1 MHCHCQGGH
10 RARRPCPI
18 LCGDLAPTPPHRGG
32 RAPSP
37 NAAYFGRGVP
47 GSLRFVD
54 LEVGAGRGPSLADRA
69 AVGVLARTFPV
80 ELVDRVIDQFWVREQ
95 RVRQLPARLVF
106 YLVLVLCLFPQE
118 SYRSAA
124 KILLQAFGRGAA
136 ARPVPTAAA
145 IGNARRRL
153 GADCVETIV
162 RQVIQP
168 VASPETRGAWFRGWR
183 LVAFDGTTFI
193 VPDTEEND
201 AQFGRP
207 GSGRGDGKGAYPQAQ
222 AACLVELGTHA
233 VFDARLEPYR
243 VSENKLIEEMFT
255 ALRPGMLALAD
266 RGAYSFQRWNRAVA
280 TGADLLWRVP
290 SHLILRPVEVLAD
303 GSYLAEITPPGKSG
317 LAPVRVRVVE
327 YKLPDAT
334 NDQDELYR
342 LVTTITDPVKAPAKE
357 LAALYHERWDIE
369 GFFKQ
374 IKSVQLGADR
384 ILRSK
389 SPDGVRQEFWA
400 HLGVHYATMR
410 IVVDAADQS
419 SLDPDRISHKDT
431 VRIIRSRIWIPDSF
445 PPDRQ

>member
-1 MHCHCQGGH
+1 M
-10 RARRPCPI
+10 
-18 LCGDLAPTPPHRGG
+18 RG
-32 RAPSP
+32 A
-37 NAAYFGRGVP
+37 
-47 GSLRFVD
+47 GSLRLVD
-54 LEVGAGRGPSLADRA
+54 LEVGTGAGPSLADRA

-124 KILLQAFGRGAA
+124 KILMQAFGRGVS

-153 GADCVETIV
+153 GADSVETIV

-168 VASPETRGAWFRGWR
+168 VASPDTRGAWYREWR
-183 LVAFDGTTFI
+183 LVAFDGTTFT

-243 VSENKLIEEMFT
+243 VSENTLIEEMFT
-255 ALRPGMLALAD
+255 SLCPGMLALAD
-266 RGAYSFQRWNRAVA
+266 RGIYSFGRWTRAAA
-280 TGADLLWRVP
+280 TGADLLWRV
-290 SHLILRPVEVLAD
+290 SSNLILSPVEILAD
-303 GSYLAEITPPGKSG
+303 GSYIAAITPPRKTGMT
-317 LAPVRVRVVE
+317 PIRVRVVE
-327 YKLPDAT
+327 YKLPDVT
-334 NDQDELYR
+334 DGKDELYR
-342 LVTTITDPVKAPAKE
+342 LVTTIQDPTAAAAKD
-357 LAALYHERWDIE
+357 LAVLYHERWDIE

-374 IKSVQLGADR
+374 IKCVQLNADR
-384 ILRSK
+384 VFRSK

-410 IVVDAADQS
+410 IVADAAHQS
-419 SLDPDRISHKDT
+419 NLDPDRISHKNT

-445 PPDRQ
+445 PPRRS